1 MYAIDVFL
9 YVAVS
14 RVGPGVNFRPFWVLR
29 VNVELGM
36 EDYGALQ
43 KSPSCMV
50 EPLPAVRNMV
60 LGSKVL
66 YSKISVPSRARDIY
80 LFWAS

>member
-29 VNVELGM
+29 VELGM
-36 EDYGALQ
+36 EDLW
-43 KSPSCMV
+43 CIT
-50 EPLPAVRNMV
+50 
-60 LGSKVL
+60 
-66 YSKISVPSRARDIY
+66 KIA
-80 LFWAS
+80 

>member
-1 MYAIDVFL
+1 M
-9 YVAVS
+9 
-14 RVGPGVNFRPFWVLR
+14 LR
-29 VNVELGM
+29 VELDM

-50 EPLPAVRNMV
+50 EPLPAVRNTV

-66 YSKISVPSRARDIY
+66 YSKINVPSRARDICFGLVRY
-80 LFWAS
+80 SLLYQYFYFSIYVSILECMT